1 MNRREFL
8 AASAAAAV
16 GFTAP
21 ALAQPPGEGQ
31 RAGKQVIELRTYH
44 FASPEKMKAFEQF
57 LAAAFVPA
65 INRAGVTPV
74 GVFKLLA
81 KDNPPLKLSADATD
95 LYVLLPH
102 PSPESLLGLDHRL
115 SADAAFLKAGQDV
128 LLAPKSDPAYT
139 RYETSVLLGFDECPR
154 VEVPTKAPTR
164 VMQLRT
170 YESHSRERNLKKVE
184 MFNKGEI
191 AVFRRVGVNPVF
203 FGDGVAGPKLPSL
216 TYMVAFEDEAAMK
229 KGWAA
234 FGADPEW
241 RTLARDPAYKDTVS
255 GITNLVLRPA
265 EGSQV

>member
-1 MNRREFL
+1 MHRREFL
-8 AASAAAAV
+8 AASALAMIGV
-16 GFTAP
+16 TTPAP
-21 ALAQPPGEGQ
+21 AQPAAEGQ

-65 INRAGVTPV
+65 LNRAGVTPV

-81 KDNPPLKLSADATD
+81 KDNPPLKLSADPAD

-102 PSPESLLGLDHRL
+102 PSADSLLTLDHRL
-115 SADAAFLKAGQDV
+115 AADAAFLEAGQDV

-154 VEVPTKAPTR
+154 VEVPTKAPGRLT
-164 VMQLRT
+164 QLRT
-170 YESHSRERNLKKVE
+170 YESHSRERNVKKVE

-191 AVFRRVGVNPVF
+191 AIFRRVGVNPVF
-203 FGDGVAGPKLPSL
+203 FGEGIAGPKLPSL
-216 TYMVAFEDEAAMK
+216 TYMVGFEDEAAMK

-234 FGADPEW
+234 FGADPDW
-241 RTLARDPAYKDTVS
+241 RTLSRDPAYKDTVS
-255 GITNLVLRPA
+255 GITNLVLRPV